1 MKVQGQKQHAGE
13 SGPRVSHTSPDGSGF
28 STTANSQSLHIE
40 RSGSRGL
47 ADSKAT
53 GPRTKQ
59 GKRRASLNSTKHG
72 VFSKVVVLEGE
83 SRVEYERLLA
93 GLRETLRPVGALE
106 ELLVE
111 KLATLVWRQRRL
123 LIAEGA
129 EIRKNTQFLEL
140 DQRLRERE
148 EAENFSRLLD
158 PLNNHGLIGG
168 IHNPD
173 VLERCQGL
181 LAELREQIERDGLNV
196 ENDKTILERIYGDR
210 EETRLHDD
218 FCDFYLIQVVVSQSS
233 EEERLRE
240 GCVSPEQCRKK
251 ILRGIDEEICRLK
264 RYREARTSMETVR
277 MQLETLR
284 HSIPDGPGLD
294 RLLRYEASLE
304 RAFDRTLSQLEHRQ
318 RMRLGQFV
326 LPPIKVDV
334 GT

>member
-1 MKVQGQKQHAGE
+1 MKIPRQKKNAEE
-13 SGPRVSHTSPDGSGF
+13 SGPTMSHPSGNGSGS
-28 STTANSQSLHIE
+28 STSAESQSLHIE
-40 RSGSRGL
+40 RSGSRGS
-47 ADSKAT
+47 ADKRAT

-59 GKRRASLNSTKHG
+59 GKQRASLNSTKHG
-72 VFSKVVVLEGE
+72 VFSKVVVLESE
-83 SRVEYERLLA
+83 PRAEYERLLA

-111 KLATLVWRQRRL
+111 KLATLAWRQRRL

-129 EIRKNTQFLEL
+129 EIRKNTEFVEL

-148 EAENFSRLLD
+148 EAENFLRLLD

-173 VLERCQGL
+173 VLERCVGL
-181 LAELREQIERDGLNV
+181 LAELREQIENDGLNL

-210 EETRLHDD
+210 EENRLCDD
-218 FCDFYLIQVVVSQSS
+218 FCDLYLILLAVSQSS

-251 ILRGIDEEICRLK
+251 ILRGIDEEIRRLK

-284 HSIPDGPGLD
+284 HSIPDAPGLD

-304 RAFDRTLSQLEHRQ
+304 RSFDRTLNELERRQ
-318 RMRLGQFV
+318 RMRLGQLV

>member
-1 MKVQGQKQHAGE
+1 MKVQGQNQHAGE
-13 SGPRVSHTSPDGSGF
+13 SGPRVSHTPADGSGF
-28 STTANSQSLHIE
+28 LTAANSQCLYIE

-47 ADSKAT
+47 AESKAT

-59 GKRRASLNSTKHG
+59 GKQRASLNSTKHG
-72 VFSKVVVLEGE
+72 IFSKVVVLEGE
-83 SRVEYERLLA
+83 PRAEYESLLA

-111 KLATLVWRQRRL
+111 KLATIEWRRRRL

-129 EIRKNTQFLEL
+129 EIRKNTEFVEL

-148 EAENFSRLLD
+148 EAENFLRSLD

-173 VLERCQGL
+173 VLQRCQGL
-181 LAELREQIERDGLNV
+181 LAELREQIERDGLNP
-196 ENDKTILERIYGDR
+196 ENDKTVLERIYGDR
-210 EETRLHDD
+210 EEIRLCDD
-218 FCDFYLIQVVVSQSS
+218 FCDFYLSLLAVSQPS
-233 EEERLRE
+233 EEERLGERY
-240 GCVSPEQCRKK
+240 VSPEQCRKK
-251 ILRGIDEEICRLK
+251 ILRGIDEEIRRLN

-284 HSIPDGPGLD
+284 HSIPDGHGLD

-304 RAFDRTLSQLEHRQ
+304 RAFDRTLSQLERQQ